1 MTIRNKNHHQQN
13 KTITS
18 GHSSGSDRTH
28 RSLGHVREHSSIEAL
43 AAVVEMNDPYAA

>member
-28 RSLGHVREHSSIEAL
+28 RSLGRVREHSSIEAL